1 MRSSPTIT
9 IFSAQPETV
18 RKPYSFLISILAHV
32 TAIGLLLFG
41 VMSAPRMKTTVL
53 AERYTVRHLELQSL
67 DPEMEQAAA
76 NAVKDY
82 RHNMD
87 QSPSGGSQQAQ
98 QLMQQMAEALPAHQT
113 LIQPDLPKP
122 LTVPVDTPLP
132 SVVVWNA
139 ANTPAKTIV
148 APMPQKPP
156 VANVKPSIQRPRDE
170 VLLANIAIPSA
181 KLPSMDQ
188 PLLPST
194 TTPVVVLGPKP
205 TPPTSITTA
214 SGSAKPTLA
223 TVMSLSSLRMAKGS
237 VILPPVNQTVSS
249 KLAGQGQGNRN
260 GAGAGQHSNNAS
272 GTSASGAGQ
281 GSNIGF
287 GQGSQF
293 STVHITRQK
302 EGQFG
307 AVVVGSSLVEK
318 YPETAEM
325 WNGRMSYTVYLH
337 MGLPKSWILQYAL
350 PRSGGAVGK
359 DAHVEAPWP
368 YNIVRPNIAPG
379 VIDADALMVHGF
391 VNQAGRFESLAVAFP
406 PGFSQTQFV
415 LNSLAQWQF
424 RPATQNGQ
432 NVRVEVLLIIPEIL
446 E

>member
-9 IFSAQPETV
+9 IFSSQPEPI

-32 TAIGLLLFG
+32 TAIGLLLLG
-41 VMSAPRMKTTVL
+41 IMSAPRIQTTVL

-76 NAVKDY
+76 NAVDDY

-87 QSPSGGSQQAQ
+87 QAATNGSQEAQ
-98 QLMQQMAEALPAHQT
+98 QLMQQVPDALPAHQT

-156 VANVKPSIQRPRDE
+156 VANVKPSIQKPRDE
-170 VLLANIAIPSA
+170 VLLANVSIPSA
-181 KLPSMDQ
+181 NLPSVNQ

-194 TTPVVVLGPKP
+194 TTPVVLQGPKP
-205 TPPTSITTA
+205 TTPAPVTTAAGSARPTS
-214 SGSAKPTLA
+214 A
-223 TVMSLSSLRMAKGS
+223 TVMSLSSLHMAKGS
-237 VILPPVNQTVSS
+237 VILPPVNQTASS
-249 KLAGQGQGNRN
+249 KQPRQGQGNKN
-260 GAGAGQHSNNAS
+260 GTGAGQHSGAS

-287 GQGSQF
+287 GQGGQF

-337 MGLPKSWILQYAL
+337 LGLPKSWILQYSL
-350 PRSGGAVGK
+350 PRSNGAAK

-368 YNIVRPNIAPG
+368 YSIVRPNIAPG
-379 VIDADALMVHGF
+379 AIDADALMVHGF

-415 LNSLAQWQF
+415 LSSLAQWQF